1 MKVLNVCLLLIV
13 TLLMFRPV
21 VAQNN
26 AEPMTFSQFKEQK
39 DLQIDNGFYTVYRLG
54 DKYYLEIP
62 MEGMEKEVLITTQV
76 VRGYSAFLS
85 EASGVVRFSIGK
97 NNRVQVIRNRV
108 TDVAADSTDYCMANA
123 IRKSGLVPVDFT
135 LPIVAWGEN
144 KQSVIIE
151 LTNELNNPGSGLF
164 KVSSYSLLSHPD
176 PNLSGIDGFRILD
189 QGVVFSVSR
198 TQSDYYANPQMQQG
212 SDVAS
217 TFTLEMV
224 IQQLPEHSV
233 TLKANHPAYG
243 FETIGITEY
252 DTKRYVARK
261 KEYIQRWHLSAPV
274 KELRK
279 QKKGLTIEPEN
290 QICVYIDPITP
301 APFVESIKKAM
312 QQWEKAFESAGW
324 KNVFRYSSEA
334 KDAALTYRT
343 ILFRWGNAFSDVN
356 SSMITNPVNGEILCA
371 RINVM
376 DAMADELLGTYFLQC
391 GWLDGRIRKD
401 LHSLGVRQ
409 DVLTVQLASIL
420 AKVLGMKPNKAGN
433 TVFTP
438 DNIRSEKWLNK

>member
-13 TLLMFRPV
+13 TLLMSRPV

-39 DLQIDNGFYTVYRLG
+39 DLQINNGFYTVYRLG
-54 DKYYLEIP
+54 DKYYLESP
-62 MEGMEKEVLITTQV
+62 MEGMGKEVLITTQV

-85 EASGVVRFSIGK
+85 ETSGVVRFSIGK
-97 NNRVQVIRNRV
+97 NNRVQVVRNRV
-108 TDVAADSTDYCMANA
+108 TDVAADSTDFCMANA

-135 LPIVAWGEN
+135 LPIAAWGED

-176 PNLSGIDGFRILD
+176 PNLSGIDGFRMLN
-189 QGVVFSVSR
+189 QGVVFSVTR
-198 TQSDYYANPQMQQG
+198 TQSDFYANPQMQQG

-217 TFTLEMV
+217 TFALEMV

-233 TLKANHPAYG
+233 TLKASHLAYG

-343 ILFRWGNAFSDVN
+343 ILFRCGNAFKDVN
-356 SSMITNPVNGEILCA
+356 FSMIDNPVNG
-371 RINVM
+371 
-376 DAMADELLGTYFLQC
+376 
-391 GWLDGRIRKD
+391 
-401 LHSLGVRQ
+401 
-409 DVLTVQLASIL
+409 
-420 AKVLGMKPNKAGN
+420 
-433 TVFTP
+433 
-438 DNIRSEKWLNK
+438 